1 MQTTSTT
8 RRGAFGVAALAGTAG
23 LARAQEPRP
32 AADEQRGWVMPFSTV
47 VPLTSAINGVD
58 YALYVRT
65 PVGYEASDRTYPVIV
80 TLDADYSFPIAAMQ
94 LEHLAARMNQA
105 PEAIL
110 VSIGVA
116 GIYPDVRGYRR
127 ERSRDY
133 TPVFHP
139 DGGYGP
145 EFQRASGGGPA
156 FLRFLTEE
164 ALPLVA
170 SRWRT
175 DPDDR
180 TLVGHSYG
188 GLFTAWVLQ
197 SHPEAFRRY
206 LMVSPSLWYANRL
219 ILEREAALSATRLP
233 RRTYA
238 YLGVGSWE
246 EQPENGGYMVSEMTR
261 FAEMLSA
268 RGDPNLVVKS
278 RVFED
283 ETHASIFPACFST
296 GIRHLFGTMDG

>member
-1 MQTTSTT
+1 
-8 RRGAFGVAALAGTAG
+8 
-23 LARAQEPRP
+23 
-32 AADEQRGWVMPFSTV
+32 

-65 PVGYEASDRTYPVIV
+65 PVGYETGERTYPVIV
-80 TLDADYSFPIAAMQ
+80 TLDADYSFPIAAMH

-133 TPVFHP
+133 TPIFHP

-156 FLRFLTEE
+156 FLRMLTEE

-170 SRWRT
+170 SRWRV

-197 SHPEAFRRY
+197 SHPEAFSRY
-206 LMVSPSLWYANRL
+206 LMVSPSLWYANRF
-219 ILEREAALSATRLP
+219 ILDREPGLATTRLP
-233 RRTYA
+233 RLTRA

-261 FAEMLSA
+261 FAEMLAA

-296 GIRHLFGTMDG
+296 GVRHLFGTMDG

>member
-1 MQTTSTT
+1 MPTTTTT
-8 RRGAFGVAALAGTAG
+8 RRGAFGAAALVGTAG
-23 LARAQEPRP
+23 LTPSLELRP
-32 AADEQRGWVMPFSTV
+32 GPSAEGGWVMPSSTV
-47 VPLTSAINGVD
+47 VPLTSAVNGVD

-65 PVGYEASDRTYPVIV
+65 PVGYEAGERRYPVIV

-94 LEHLAARMNQA
+94 LEHLAARMNQG

-110 VSIGVA
+110 VSVGVA

-127 ERSRDY
+127 ERTRDY

-145 EFQRASGGGPA
+145 EVQRGSGGGPA
-156 FLRFLTEE
+156 FLRMLTGE

-170 SRWRT
+170 SRWRV

-188 GLFTAWVLQ
+188 GLFAAWVLQ
-197 SHPEAFRRY
+197 SHPEAFSRY
-206 LMVSPSLWYANRL
+206 LMVSPSLWYAGRF

-233 RRTYA
+233 RKTLA
-238 YLGVGSWE
+238 YLGVGAWE
-246 EQPENGGYMVSEMTR
+246 EQPDNGRAMVSELNR
-261 FAEMLSA
+261 FAGMLAA

-296 GIRHLFGTMDG
+296 GVRHLFGTMD